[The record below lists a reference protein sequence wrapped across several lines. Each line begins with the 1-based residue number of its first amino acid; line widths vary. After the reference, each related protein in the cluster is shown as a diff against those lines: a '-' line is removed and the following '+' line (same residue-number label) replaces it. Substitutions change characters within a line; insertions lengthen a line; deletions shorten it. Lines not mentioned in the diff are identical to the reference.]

1 MGILALENKQR
12 GVIDAATVARVDG
25 RRWLMAAIV
34 LNASYSAVVG
44 LVMAAGV
51 DWHYAQQIVWGMNPA
66 VVIALTLFGAGAAVG
81 TLRSLK
87 TVSAAAT
94 GLLFIQLAEMGSIL
108 GSTLPTHSLPATAG
122 VISALAIWRLIDYYD
137 MLHNSGLE
145 QPPRFTLGAWLW
157 YGGLAIIPFLL
168 VYF

>member
-12 GVIDAATVARVDG
+12 GVIDVATVARVDG
-25 RRWLMAAIV
+25 RRWLMAAVV

-44 LVMAAGV
+44 LVMAAGAG
-51 DWHYAQQIVWGMNPA
+51 WQHAQWVIWGMNPA
-66 VVIALTLFGAGAAVG
+66 AVIALTLFGAAAAVG
-81 TLRSLK
+81 KLRSLQ
-87 TVSAAAT
+87 TVVVAAT
-94 GLLFIQLAEMGSIL
+94 GLLFIQLAEMGSML
-108 GSTLPTHSLPATAG
+108 GSILPTHSLPATAG
-122 VISALAIWRLIDYYD
+122 IISSLAIWRLIEYYD

-157 YGGLAIIPFLL
+157 YGGFTIIPFLL